1 MNVLFLIIIGLLIGY
16 LIFNVFLIVVMIWCK
31 KIMGFNK
38 VTMVTAG
45 KSDNRIQFWNM
56 NRDEYIS
63 LLKNSDWNE
72 SIRLM

>member
-38 VTMVTAG
+38 VTTVTAG
-45 KSDNRIQFWNM
+45 KSDSRIQFWNM

-72 SIRLM
+72 TIRLM